1 MTFSLV
7 ATDPTTGQVGV
18 AAMTAMPGVGK
29 LVAHARSRVGAAASQ
44 AMMNP
49 YLAYDGLA
57 LLDEGVAANVAV
69 ERLIERDPGREG
81 RQLGLVGADGSSGSF
96 TGSLPE
102 DWKGH
107 RTGPHYACQGNRLA
121 GPEVLDAA
129 VERFLRD
136 GSDTLVERLLGA
148 LDAGEDAGGD
158 TMGHRS
164 ATIVVMETELYPLWD
179 LRIDDADDPLQALH
193 HRYATFRDQL
203 VPQIA
208 QLPTRDDPRGGFDYE
223 GRDGSV

>member
-7 ATDPTTGQVGV
+7 ATDPRTGQVGV

-29 LVAHARSRVGAAASQ
+29 LVAHAEAGRGAAASQ

-57 LLDEGVAANVAV
+57 LLDEHVSAEDAV
-69 ERLIERDPGREG
+69 PMLLERDPGRQG
-81 RQLGLVGADGSSGSF
+81 RQFGLVDMQGHAASW

-121 GPEVLDAA
+121 GPEVVDAA
-129 VERFLRD
+129 VEAFLSSE
-136 GSDTLVERLLGA
+136 GEELVDRLCAA
-148 LDAGEDAGGD
+148 LDAGEGAGGD

-164 ATIVVMETELYPLWD
+164 ATILVHGSERYPLWD
-179 LRIDDADDPLQALH
+179 LRIDDADDPLSGLH
-193 HRYATFRDQL
+193 DRYDAFREEL
-203 VPQIA
+203 VPQIRM
-208 QLPTRDDPRGGFDYE
+208 LPTRENPLGGFDYS
-223 GRDGSV
+223 GGDGSV